1 MDGDILAHECR
12 YLLLGVGVRAQ
23 AEVYIVQAQSG
34 RASGVLVVLEALGP
48 HTLVMVFHTRDAHS
62 LGIQD
67 QVVPQ
72 VVDRQEGLQVTR
84 DRSWDPDL
92 GSLVGPIQ
100 EILNNLILKVLFEG
114 CLRSGWDHQGCEY
127 AGVGESPTGKF
138 WTSSVQK
145 T

>member
-1 MDGDILAHECR
+1 MIGNI
-12 YLLLGVGVRAQ
+12 LLGVGVRAQ
-23 AEVYIVQAQSG
+23 AEVYIVLVHSG
-34 RASGVLVVLEALGP
+34 QVSGDLVVQAAHGP
-48 HTLVMVFHTRDAHS
+48 HTLVMVFHTRDAHN